1 METIPSKTEPVPV
14 VGHVQVD
21 AFCEECGYNL
31 HTQPVTRD
39 ARLGILICRCPE
51 CGRFTAAANLTPVR
65 QVWLNRLG
73 FGMLVSWVLFLLGL
87 FALLTLFHGLM
98 ATGFVQQAVQFENVA
113 PTSPSGI
120 WRYHYIARPAPA
132 TPEEVSQY
140 RFQKTVTVL
149 VALLLG
155 AVAGGAVSVCMWH
168 VRGFR
173 TLLAFAP
180 ALLGVGISFLGWS
193 NDPSARFV
201 QDIVRGQSV
210 ICLLLET
217 LGVALGL
224 YFGRPFARAAL
235 SMLLPPRPRQ
245 HLAFLWTT
253 YGKQLKV

>member
-1 METIPSKTEPVPV
+1 METDPSETESAPV

-31 HTQPVTRD
+31 HTQPVRRD

-113 PTSPSGI
+113 PTSAAGI
-120 WRYHYIARPAPA
+120 WRYHYIPRPAPA
-132 TPEEVSQY
+132 TSGEVSQY
-140 RFQKTVTVL
+140 RFQKTVMVLTTV
-149 VALLLG
+149 LLG
-155 AVAGGAVSVCMWH
+155 AVAGGVVSVCMWY
-168 VRGFR
+168 VRGIR
-173 TLLAFAP
+173 RLLAFAP
-180 ALLGVGISFLGWS
+180 ALLGVGISFLGWT
-193 NDPSARFV
+193 NDPSASLV
-201 QDIVRGQSV
+201 QDIVRRQST

-217 LGVALGL
+217 LGVVLGL
-224 YFGRPFARAAL
+224 YLGRPFARAAL
-235 SMLLPPRPRQ
+235 SMLLPPKPRQ
-245 HLAFLWTT
+245 HLSFLWTT
-253 YGKQLKV
+253 DGKQLKV